1 MAGIYI
7 HIPFCKQAC
16 HYCDFHFSTNL
27 DKQSEMVVGL
37 SAELAL
43 QRDYL
48 QGEVVETIYLG
59 GGTPSLLSL
68 RELDSLF
75 QSIHKNYPLHPK
87 AEITLEANPDDLS
100 KQKLH
105 DMRSVGINRLSIG
118 IQSFDDKVLA
128 SLHRVHNSHLAE
140 KSIEDAYETGFEN
153 ISIDLIY
160 GIPGQDDELWKNNIS
175 RALAFKPQHISSY
188 ALTVEERTVFGKR
201 AAQGKFTALD
211 DDNTANQLQL
221 LVEMLSEKNYAQYEV
236 SNFCLP
242 GFMSQH
248 NSNYWK
254 SKPYLGIGPSAHSY
268 NGSSRQHNVRNNYQ
282 YLASIGSARV
292 PAQIEILSREDK
304 INEYLLTSLRTS
316 WGADLNKLR
325 NEFDVDI
332 AATYKQYLKQL
343 LTSELATVHE
353 DTLVLTRKGKLL
365 ADKIASDLF
374 LLPSQPAR

>member
-16 HYCDFHFSTNL
+16 YYCDFHFSTNL
-27 DKQSEMVVGL
+27 DKQTEMLAGL
-37 SAELAL
+37 RAELAL
-43 QRDYL
+43 QREYL

-59 GGTPSLLSL
+59 GGTPSLLSV

-75 QSIHKNYPLHPK
+75 QSIHKNYPVHPN

-100 KQKLH
+100 IQKLH
-105 DMRSVGINRLSIG
+105 DMRTVGINRLSIG
-118 IQSFDDKVLA
+118 IQSFDDKVLT
-128 SLHRVHNSHLAE
+128 SLHRVHDSHLA
-140 KSIEDAYETGFEN
+140 KRSIEDAYGAGFTN

-160 GIPGQDDELWKNNIS
+160 AIPGQDDELWKNSITQ
-175 RALAFKPQHISSY
+175 ALLFEPQHISSY

-201 AAQGKFTALD
+201 AAQGKFAALD
-211 DDNTANQLQL
+211 DDNAATQLQL

-248 NSNYWK
+248 NSNYWR

-268 NGSSRQHNVRNNYQ
+268 NGSSRQHNVRNNHQ
-282 YLASIGSARV
+282 YLTSIGSERV
-292 PAQIEILSREDK
+292 PAQVEILSREDK

-316 WGADLNKLR
+316 WGADLSKLR

-332 AATYKQYLKQL
+332 ALTYEKYLKQL
-343 LTSELATVHE
+343 LSSELATVHE

-374 LLPSQPAR
+374 VLPSQPAC